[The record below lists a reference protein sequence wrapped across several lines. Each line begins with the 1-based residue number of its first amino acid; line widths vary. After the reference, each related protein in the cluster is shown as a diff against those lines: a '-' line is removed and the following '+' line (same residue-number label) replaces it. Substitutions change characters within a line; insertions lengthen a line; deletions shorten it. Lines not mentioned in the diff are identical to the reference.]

1 MFKKLRKIATV
12 KLGGSLIYYLA
23 LIYSM
28 TFRLT
33 VVNDAEWRKY
43 VEQGGR
49 ILLGCWHQQFFIGL
63 RLFLRYRKYPTCVMI
78 SKSTDGDIASRVAEA
93 ARVFP
98 VRGSSSRDGGPALKE
113 LILRL
118 QQGKSSIA
126 GHLLD
131 GPRGPAGVVKA
142 GAIAIASGAN
152 AAVLLA
158 FAEVD
163 RAWYARSWDKYIVPK
178 PFARVTVT
186 FCPLMKL
193 PPIQNSHDFEEQR
206 QLLEKTLQPYLK
218 R

>member
-1 MFKKLRKIATV
+1 MFKKLRRIATV

-23 LIYSM
+23 LVYSM

-33 VVNDAEWRKY
+33 VVHEAEWRNY
-43 VEQGGR
+43 LEQGGR
-49 ILLGCWHQQFFIGL
+49 ILLGCWHQQFFIGV
-63 RLFLRYRKYPTCVMI
+63 RLFRRYRRYPTCVMI

-93 ARVFP
+93 AKVFP

-113 LILRL
+113 VILRL
-118 QQGKSSIA
+118 QQKESCIA

-142 GAIAIASGAN
+142 GAIAIAAGAD
-152 AAVLLA
+152 AAILPA
-158 FAEVD
+158 FVAAD
-163 RAWYARSWDKYIVPK
+163 RAWYARSWDKYMVPK
-178 PFARVTVT
+178 PFAHVTVT

-193 PPIQNSHDFEEQR
+193 PPIKDSFEFEAQR
-206 QLLEKTLQPYLK
+206 QILEKTLQPYLK

>member
-1 MFKKLRKIATV
+1 MFKKLRRVATV

-33 VVNDAEWRKY
+33 VVNEAEWRHY

-49 ILLGCWHQQFFIGL
+49 ILIGCWHQQFFIGL
-63 RLFLRYRKYPTCVMI
+63 RLFRRYRKYSTCVMI

-93 ARVFP
+93 AKVFP
-98 VRGSSSRDGGPALKE
+98 VRGSSSRDGGPAMKE

-118 QQGKSSIA
+118 RHGESSIA

-131 GPRGPAGVVKA
+131 GPRGPAGVVKP

-152 AAVLLA
+152 AAILPAHVA
-158 FAEVD
+158 AD
-163 RAWYARSWDKYIVPK
+163 RAWYAKSWDKYMIPK

-186 FCPLMKL
+186 FCPLIKL
-193 PPIQNSHDFEEQR
+193 PPVKDSHDFETQR
-206 QLLEKTLQPYLK
+206 RILEKTLQPYLK